1 MRLAFDAHLVNKPFG
16 DPGVY
21 VDFRHERRA
30 IAFDLG
36 ENTPLA
42 PRHLLRLTHAFVSHA
57 HMDHFIGFD
66 RVVRVCI
73 GRHAGIRLFG
83 PSGFVARVEHRLASY
98 TWDRVD
104 RYEVELALQVT
115 EVDGNGGTRSAR
127 FRPSTGFRREEEVEG
142 CMDNDVLVDEPS
154 FRVRY
159 AMLDHRTPCLGFL
172 LEEKAHASV
181 WKNRLA
187 EMGLRVGPWVAKLK
201 QAVLAGA
208 VDDELIEAHWHDGE
222 GEHRRSTRLGEL
234 RSAVSVER
242 GQRVGYVTDV
252 LFHEANIQRIVRLV
266 RDADLLFI
274 ESVFLQADALHAS
287 QKQHLTARQAGTIAR
302 LAGVR
307 NVEPFHFSP
316 RYSERE
322 AELRAELAAAFAGD
336 AGTGR

>member
-1 MRLAFDAHLVNKPFG
+1 
-16 DPGVY
+16 
-21 VDFRHERRA
+21 
-30 IAFDLG
+30 
-36 ENTPLA
+36 
-42 PRHLLRLTHAFVSHA
+42 
-57 HMDHFIGFD
+57 MD
-66 RVVRVCI
+66 
-73 GRHAGIRLFG
+73 
-83 PSGFVARVEHRLASY
+83 S
-98 TWDRVD
+98 
-104 RYEVELALQVT
+104 
-115 EVDGNGGTRSAR
+115 
-127 FRPSTGFRREEEVEG
+127 
-142 CMDNDVLVDEPS
+142 DVLVDEPS
-154 FRVRY
+154 FRVRH

-222 GEHRRSTRLGEL
+222 GEHRRSTRLGDL

-252 LFHEANIQRIVRLV
+252 LFHEANIERIVRLV

-274 ESVFLQADALHAS
+274 ESVFLQADAPHAS

-307 NVEPFHFSP
+307 HVEPFHFSP

-336 AGTGR
+336 GGTGR